1 MRPIIVK
8 FGGSN
13 LKSKEDV
20 RRILQTIRNY
30 RRPVIIVVS
39 AFYGI
44 TQYLLEAMDEVT
56 GASPSLTSSQRG
68 GTGRSAGDITHSI
81 EALKKETL
89 ESILDD
95 PAQVQAILEKIGIRL
110 EDLRR
115 YLMGIHY
122 IGEIPP
128 FVKDKIL
135 SYGER
140 LSSLLLTEILRA
152 QGIEAR
158 EALPEEIGLYTDG
171 EHENAAVDFSAA
183 EEPVRAALSADITT
197 VIPGFYGISRT
208 GRATLLGRGG
218 SDYSAAALARC
229 LGAESL
235 DIWKDVPG
243 YLSADP
249 ALVENPRRIETL
261 SYTEAAELSY
271 FGARIL
277 HPRTVEPLLDRAI
290 PIRLF
295 SIQADGQEIR
305 PLSVI
310 HNSRVVHQE
319 TVKSVTFSDSFAILK
334 LVGPA
339 VGMKAGILA
348 RVTSQLD
355 RENINIKSVVTSQTV
370 INLYLEEADLDEA
383 YRAVH
388 AMGLRTLADI
398 VPVRHLSVVAMV
410 GEGVMENPAL
420 MDRVLAALNREAI
433 PVQIISLGA
442 SEVAAYL
449 VMEKGFRPRAVQ
461 AIHREIFEPESRP
474 KGEKP

>member
-1 MRPIIVK
+1 MRPLVVK

-13 LKSKEDV
+13 LKNKRDIL
-20 RRILQTIRNY
+20 RILRTVKNY

-44 TQYLLEAMDEVT
+44 TQYLLEGMEEIT
-56 GASPSLTSSQRG
+56 GTEDQTAV
-68 GTGRSAGDITHSI
+68 GTLI
-81 EALKKETL
+81 ERIETIKRETL
-89 ESILDD
+89 ENTLDD
-95 PAQVQAILEKIGIRL
+95 PDQVRTILEKIYSRT
-110 EDLRR
+110 EELRR
-115 YLMGIHY
+115 NLMGIHY

-128 FVKDKIL
+128 FVRDRIL

-140 LSSLLLTEILRA
+140 LSSLLLTEILLADGVKA
-152 QGIEAR
+152 Q

-171 EHENAAVDFSAA
+171 EHENAAVNFEAS
-183 EEPVRAALSADITT
+183 EEPIRRALSGDTTT
-197 VIPGFYGISRT
+197 VVPGFYGVSRE
-208 GRATLLGRGG
+208 GRITLLGRGG

-235 DIWKDVPG
+235 DVWKDVPG

-249 ALVENPRRIETL
+249 ALVDHPRLIETL

-295 SIQADGQEIR
+295 NIEAEGQEIR
-305 PLSVI
+305 PLSII
-310 HNSRVVHQE
+310 HNGRVVHEE
-319 TVKSVTFSDSFAILK
+319 TVKSVTYSDSFAILK

-339 VGMKAGILA
+339 VGMKPGILA
-348 RVTSQLD
+348 RITAELD
-355 RENINIKSVVTSQTV
+355 REKINIKSVVTSQTV
-370 INLYLEEADLDEA
+370 INLYLEDSDLDEA
-383 YRAVH
+383 YRVIH

-398 VPVRHLSVVAMV
+398 LPVKDLAAIAMV
-410 GEGVMENPAL
+410 GEGVVENPAL
-420 MDRVLAALNREAI
+420 MDRVLLALRREEI
-433 PVQIISLGA
+433 PVRIISLGA

-449 VMEKGFRPRAVQ
+449 VMEKSFRPRAVKT
-461 AIHREIFEPESRP
+461 IHREIFRE
-474 KGEKP
+474 EKPQGRREL